1 MVDDLGLS
9 GSEAG
14 LIVAMEMLSIGIVTL
29 GSSFH
34 IGRWN
39 RRSQMLGGL
48 CVVLTGNLFSAVA
61 TTMVQLATARIVA
74 GMGIGVIM
82 AAMKPTVAASR
93 NPVRIF
99 GLQGIYFLAIGIV
112 GFPIMAPVIKVWS
125 ISGVYV
131 AMALMVTLIFRSGSF
146 QGNNEKQKRP

>member
-1 MVDDLGLS
+1 
-9 GSEAG
+9 
-14 LIVAMEMLSIGIVTL
+14 
-29 GSSFH
+29 
-34 IGRWN
+34 
-39 RRSQMLGGL
+39 
-48 CVVLTGNLFSAVA
+48 
-61 TTMVQLATARIVA
+61 MVQLATARIVA